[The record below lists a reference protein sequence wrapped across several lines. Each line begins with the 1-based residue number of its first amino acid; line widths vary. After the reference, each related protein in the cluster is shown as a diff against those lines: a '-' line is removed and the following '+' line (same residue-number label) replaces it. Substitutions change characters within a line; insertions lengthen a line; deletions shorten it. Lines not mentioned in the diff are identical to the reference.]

1 MLQVAYTIIDI
12 IQWILFPYR
21 SSLPRI
27 ICQLPRCGIRGWDT
41 FDFRHMEGDSRSWA
55 FSNRAFWG
63 PGVSV
68 ILLVAENKDLT
79 IHTEPHWDYEPHT
92 WQNTSLKCRP
102 RALSFRKIFT
112 GRTGAE
118 APTFWPTD
126 AEPTHQKR
134 PWCWERL
141 RQQEKWVAEVEG
153 VGQNHWLTRA
163 WANSRRQ
170 WRTGGPGLLRSTR
183 SWRVE
188 HDLVTEQQ
196 QVQGEKLNKPK
207 GKLPIC
213 YC

>member
-1 MLQVAYTIIDI
+1 MLSFVLQVVYTIIDI

-27 ICQLPRCGIRGWDT
+27 ICQLPCCGIRGWDT

-79 IHTEPHWDYEPHT
+79 VHTEPHWDYEPHT

-141 RQQEKWVAEVEG
+141 RQQEKWVAKDEG
-153 VGQNHWLTRA
+153 VGQNHWLNGHEFEQTPGD
-163 WANSRRQ
+163 S
-170 WRTGGPGLLRSTR
+170 GGQG
-183 SWRVE
+183 
-188 HDLVTEQQ
+188 DLACCSPWDHEGSNMT
-196 QVQGEKLNKPK
+196 
-207 GKLPIC
+207 
-213 YC
+213 